1 MNKSYFCS
9 ERVRLRAMEPEDLEV
24 MYAME
29 NDSQT
34 WDVTNFTVPYSRFV
48 LKQYIENSECDMFAD
63 RQLRMMIIRVEDDA
77 VIGTIDITEFSP
89 MHARGEVGIA
99 IRKEYQGNGY
109 AKEALRLLCDYVFSF
124 LYLKQLIVHISVDN
138 EASIRLFE
146 SCGFVRCGLL
156 KEWWRVEDAIRMS
169 CCCNFSEALI
179 ERWNLRET
187 RPYFIFCSQLAQC
200 LLPECAAGRLVH

>member
-63 RQLRMMIIRVEDDA
+63 RQLRMMIVRAEDDV

-99 IRKEYQGNGY
+99 IRKEYQGQWLCQGS
-109 AKEALRLLCDYVFSF
+109 AAFAVRLCFQFSC
-124 LYLKQLIVHISVDN
+124 I
-138 EASIRLFE
+138 
-146 SCGFVRCGLL
+146 
-156 KEWWRVEDAIRMS
+156 
-169 CCCNFSEALI
+169 
-179 ERWNLRET
+179 
-187 RPYFIFCSQLAQC
+187 
-200 LLPECAAGRLVH
+200 

>member
-1 MNKSYFCS
+1 
-9 ERVRLRAMEPEDLEV
+9 MEPEDLEV

-138 EASIRLFE
+138 EASICLFE

-156 KEWWRVEDAIRMS
+156 REWWRVGGCYKDVV
-169 CCCNFSEALI
+169 LLQL
-179 ERWNLRET
+179 LRST
-187 RPYFIFCSQLAQC
+187 N
-200 LLPECAAGRLVH
+200 

>member
-1 MNKSYFCS
+1 MNKSYFSS

-29 NDSQT
+29 NDPQT

-48 LKQYIENSECDMFAD
+48 LKQYIENSACDMFAD
-63 RQLRMMIIRVEDDA
+63 RQLRMVIVRTKDDR
-77 VIGTIDITEFSP
+77 VIGTIDIAEFSP

-109 AKEALRLLCDYVFSF
+109 AKEALGLLCDYALGF
-124 LYLKQLIVHISVDN
+124 LHLKQLIAHIAVDN

-156 KEWWRVEDAIRMS
+156 KEWWRVGGYYKDVV
-169 CCCNFSEALI
+169 LLQL
-179 ERWNLRET
+179 LRGT
-187 RPYFIFCSQLAQC
+187 N
-200 LLPECAAGRLVH
+200 